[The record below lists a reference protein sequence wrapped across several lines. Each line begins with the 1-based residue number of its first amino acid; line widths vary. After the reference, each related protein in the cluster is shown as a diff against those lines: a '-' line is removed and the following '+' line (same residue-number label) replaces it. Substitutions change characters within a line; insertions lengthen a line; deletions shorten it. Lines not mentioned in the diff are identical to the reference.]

1 MTMNLKLKASL
12 ITLGIV
18 CSVFAFSYCLVVYP
32 WVLGV
37 LFILFIIYSL
47 YKLILSNLE
56 KSYRNTHGYNIE
68 DFNKKFGRPK

>member
-1 MTMNLKLKASL
+1 MNLKLKALL

-18 CSVFAFSYCLVVYP
+18 CSTFAFAYCLVVYP
-32 WVLGV
+32 WVLGA
-37 LFILFIIYSL
+37 LFILATIYSL

-56 KSYRNTHGYNIE
+56 KSYRTKNGYNIE